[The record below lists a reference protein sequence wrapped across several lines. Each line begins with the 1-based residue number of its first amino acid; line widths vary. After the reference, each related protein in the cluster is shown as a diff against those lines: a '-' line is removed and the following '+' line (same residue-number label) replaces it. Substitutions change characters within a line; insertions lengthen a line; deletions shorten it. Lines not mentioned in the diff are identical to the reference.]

1 MPFVKPTP
9 EEIRKTA
16 RAAVSALEKN
26 NLKACLFGSAACA
39 IYGMEN
45 RVPNDVDLIV
55 LTNTIEQEQIK
66 RLLVSTDNDFF
77 LVPST
82 NPRANYRVLWYN
94 LDPYKVSDGA
104 TRCKV
109 DVLVPGVLSIPNI
122 PPRLICFEQTYPDIP
137 LTPFFTLLLLKLRG
151 WWDHLTDHREYMWE
165 KVPFDERDI
174 EELLELAVEEYEVHL
189 QKERWLPMWLIEES
203 EERARYFVIHC
214 PDTTDAW
221 SEIGLD
227 LDFSYD
233 EATDPEDLN
242 FDR

>member
-1 MPFVKPTP
+1 M
-9 EEIRKTA
+9 
-16 RAAVSALEKN
+16 EKN

-94 LDPYKVSDGA
+94 LDPWDACDGRA

-122 PPRLICFEQTYPDIP
+122 PPRLICFEQTHPDIP

-221 SEIGLD
+221 SEIGFD

-233 EATDPEDLN
+233 EATDSEDLN
-242 FDR
+242 FDDFRI